1 MTTRYDPKDPQRFL
15 RMGRFDPA
23 EQTCALWW
31 SGSGFRTRIDCT
43 RLELEAEVKG
53 GGQAPWLAVLVD
65 GAPVARVA
73 ADGGTAPLRPAG
85 GHGARFFP

>member
-53 GGQAPWLAVLVD
+53 AGRRPGWRYSWT
-65 GAPVARVA
+65 ARRWR
-73 ADGGTAPLRPAG
+73 GCR
-85 GHGARFFP
+85 